1 MGGLG
6 SGGWNLKHR
15 DTLEGNRRISADY
28 LRKNRC
34 LEPGTLSSITWTSD
48 DGDVNSI
55 RVSSEAG
62 RVRLIYRYRINGG
75 EWQPVEQSI
84 GMVSVPCHYG
94 GERTIFLC
102 PQCGSRR
109 KYLYGAGKLFLC
121 RACHDLTYASQRE
134 RAPDRA
140 GRKARKIRRKLGVD
154 LGLEGW
160 IGPKPKGMHQK
171 TFDRLSD
178 EIHEKEAIVV
188 AHMIKLI
195 GRFKGETLDGEH
207 GEFRF

>member
-15 DTLEGNRRISADY
+15 STVERNRRISADY
-28 LRKNRC
+28 LRKNGC
-34 LEPGTLSSITWTSD
+34 LEPDTLSFITWTSS

-55 RVSSEAG
+55 QVSSEVG
-62 RVRLIYRYRINGG
+62 CVSLTYRYRIAGG
-75 EWQPVEQSI
+75 DWHDVEQFISLA
-84 GMVSVPCHYG
+84 SVPCNYG
-94 GERTIFLC
+94 GERSFFLC
-102 PQCGSRR
+102 PHYGSRR
-109 KYLYGAGKLFLC
+109 RYLYGAGKLFLC

-140 GRKARKIRRKLGVD
+140 GRQARKIRRRLDVD
-154 LGLEGW
+154 LVLEGW

-178 EIHEKEAIVV
+178 KIHEKEAIVV
-188 AHMIKLI
+188 AHMWKLL
-195 GRFKGETLDGEH
+195 GRFRGTPFDCDHREIP
-207 GEFRF
+207 F